1 VVEMERDIL
10 LIGKGNTA
18 EIYQWE
24 ENKILKLYYNYMP
37 KEAAD
42 WEYNI
47 TKQLSDRYTFLPK
60 AYEKVQ
66 KEDRY
71 GAVYEK
77 IAGKAMLGELFGNL
91 KEYKYYCRTLAGIH
105 KDIQRDIDFEFI
117 SVKDKLRGDIARAEH
132 LTEAEKTLVN
142 NYMDGLPEGNRLCHF
157 DFHPDNV
164 ILTDKGPIT
173 IDWMTACKGEPVA
186 DAARTFIMLK
196 YSDIP
201 EPNPFKKKLISFFQ
215 GRMAASYLKEYLK
228 ITRYH
233 MEDLKKWELPV
244 AAARLS
250 ERRPESEAK
259 ILARLIRRRL
269 RD

>member
-1 VVEMERDIL
+1 MGKEST

-24 ENKILKLYYNYMP
+24 EDKILKLYYDYMP
-37 KEAAD
+37 KEATE

-66 KEDRY
+66 REDRF

-77 IAGKAMLGELFGNL
+77 ISGKAMLGEMFANL

-105 KDIQRDIDFEFI
+105 KDIQKNIDFEFI
-117 SVKDKLRGDIARAEH
+117 SVKDKLRGDIARAEY
-132 LTEAEKTLVN
+132 LTEGEKTRIN
-142 NYMDGLPEGNRLCHF
+142 NYMNGLPEGSALCHF

-186 DAARTFIMLK
+186 DAARTYIMLK

-201 EPNPFKKKLISFFQ
+201 APNAFKKKLVRFFQ
-215 GRMAASYLKEYLK
+215 GRMASAYIKEYLK
-228 ITRYH
+228 ITGLC
-233 MEDLKKWELPV
+233 MEDIKKWELPV
-244 AAARLS
+244 VAARLS

-259 ILARLIRRRL
+259 ILVRLIRRRL
-269 RD
+269 STCT

>member
-1 VVEMERDIL
+1 MERDIL

-105 KDIQRDIDFEFI
+105 KDIQRNIDFEFI

-173 IDWMTACKGEPVA
+173 IDWMTACKSEPVA

-215 GRMAASYLKEYLK
+215 GRIAASYLKEYLK

-233 MEDLKKWELPV
+233 MEDLKIWELPV